1 MNDQDISSTIDASNS
16 KPVASATSAP
26 ARAKRSLL
34 SSIALV
40 IALVA
45 LAASIGSLWESR
57 QSASELQLNVG
68 TKLGEQG
75 NMLKDASIRT
85 EQIVRDLRES
95 QNRVA
100 LLEGKL
106 AEFQGQR
113 VALEEM
119 YRELARAPDDW
130 LLAEVEQTLNIASRE
145 LTLAGNVRA
154 ALIALQ
160 AADQRLARADKLQ
173 VVQLRRAITQDM
185 ERLKAIPLVDTQGV
199 SLKLDNLM
207 AQAPT
212 LPLALP
218 DSQAPGERESR
229 VKSESDSMV
238 ARIGKDVWFEMQQ
251 LVRIRKLD
259 NGDPALLSPQ
269 QSYFLRENLKLRL
282 LSARTALI
290 ARDDINYKEDLKI
303 ARDMLTKYFDPKAKV
318 NVNSLAM
325 LKQLAENPVSISV
338 PDITVSL
345 NAARAA
351 RAARERPQ
359 R

>member
-1 MNDQDISSTIDASNS
+1 MDESSTKPNAS
-16 KPVASATSAP
+16 TSLPGLGLA
-26 ARAKRSLL
+26 
-34 SSIALV
+34 AL
-40 IALVA
+40 IVA
-45 LAASIGSLWESR
+45 LAGLALGLWAWWDGRETSQNLTQNLGVKLAE
-57 QSASELQLNVG
+57 QSKLQNQTAIQLDQAV
-68 TKLGEQG
+68 KE
-75 NMLKDASIRT
+75 
-85 EQIVRDLRES
+85 LRES

-100 LLEGKL
+100 QLEGKL

-119 YRELARAPDDW
+119 YRDLARAPDDW
-130 LLAEVEQTLNIASRE
+130 LLAEIEQTLNIASRE
-145 LTLAGNVRA
+145 LVLAANVRA

-185 ERLKAIPLVDTQGV
+185 ERLKALPLVDTVGI

-207 AQAPT
+207 GLAAT
-212 LPLALP
+212 LPLAIP
-218 DSQAPGERESR
+218 DSTVGGAL
-229 VKSESDSMV
+229 V
-238 ARIGKDVWFEMQQ
+238 ARDARRGDAGENMVMRFGRDLWFEIRQ
-251 LVRIRKLD
+251 LIRIRELD
-259 NGDPALLSPQ
+259 GGDPALLSPQ

-290 ARDDINYKEDLKI
+290 ARDDVNYKEDVKI
-303 ARDMLTKYFDPKAKV
+303 VRDMLTKYFDPKAKV
-318 NVNSLAM
+318 NANAQTM
-325 LKQLAENPVSISV
+325 LKQLAENPVSIAP
-338 PDITVSL
+338 PDITASL